1 MRVACIKG
9 LTVHAVLVRRL
20 HVLVQIDEA
29 LEERVIGRIR
39 REVAVILH
47 REGQWQGIRR
57 EGQWQGI
64 RREGQQQWHGIR
76 THSAALSASTRR
88 EAAVA
93 GHTHALSSSVRL
105 HSEAPT

>member
-47 REGQWQGIRR
+47 REGQQQWQGIRREGQWQGIRR

-64 RREGQQQWHGIR
+64 RREGQQQWQGIR
-76 THSAALSASTRR
+76 THSAALSASTLKHPRR
-88 EAAVA
+88 C
-93 GHTHALSSSVRL
+93 
-105 HSEAPT
+105 

>member
-64 RREGQQQWHGIR
+64 R
-76 THSAALSASTRR
+76 THSAALSASTLKHPRR
-88 EAAVA
+88 C
-93 GHTHALSSSVRL
+93 
-105 HSEAPT
+105 